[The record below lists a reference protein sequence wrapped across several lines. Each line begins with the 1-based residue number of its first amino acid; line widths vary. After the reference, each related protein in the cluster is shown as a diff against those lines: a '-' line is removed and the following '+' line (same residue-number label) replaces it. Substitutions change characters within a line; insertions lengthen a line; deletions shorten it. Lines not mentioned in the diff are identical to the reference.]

1 MAQAHPAPPH
11 HPAHGDYGSPLAL
24 PSNVLGMRAAIF
36 YGPGDIRWEQR
47 PDPRIE
53 VPTDAIVR
61 VVAACVCGSDL
72 WTWRGARKPGDP
84 HPIGHEMV
92 GVVEEAGAG
101 VTTVSAGDFV
111 ITPFSIS
118 DGTCLHCRQ
127 GVTTSCAQV
136 QWYGGTDRDGRPL
149 DGCQGQYVRV
159 PLADG
164 TLFRTPGLPDSAQ
177 IPALLTLSDV
187 LATGHHAAVSAGVG
201 PGRTVAVVGDGAV
214 GLCAVLASV
223 RLGAERVIAFS
234 SHTDRQV
241 VATRFG
247 ASDVVSERGDDGA
260 AAVRDLLADQGAD
273 CVLECVGTKVSM
285 AQAMATVR
293 PGGRIGYV
301 GVPLGGAELPI
312 DKMFSNNI
320 QVGGGVAPVRAY
332 LADLLPDVLAGRLDA
347 SAVFDLELPMEQ
359 VAEAYAAMDERRSIK
374 TLLWP

>member
-1 MAQAHPAPPH
+1 MQAAMWY
-11 HPAHGDYGSPLAL
+11 A
-24 PSNVLGMRAAIF
+24 
-36 YGPGDIRWEQR
+36 PGDIRWEQR

-53 VPTDAIVR
+53 LPTDAIVR

-72 WTWRGARKPGDP
+72 WTWRGARPPADP

-92 GVVEEAGAG
+92 GVVEETGAG
-101 VTTVSAGDFV
+101 VTTLSAGDFV
-111 ITPFSIS
+111 IAPFSIS
-118 DGTCLHCRQ
+118 DGTCVHCRQ
-127 GVTTSCAQV
+127 GITTSCRQV
-136 QWYGGTDRDGRPL
+136 QWWGGRDHDGRVI
-149 DGCQGQYVRV
+149 DGLQGQYVRV

-164 TLFRTPGLPDSAQ
+164 TLWPTTELPDTAQ

-201 PGRTVAVVGDGAV
+201 PGSTVAVVGDGAV
-214 GLCAVLASV
+214 GLCAVLAAV

-234 SHTDRQV
+234 SHTDRQNL
-241 VATRFG
+241 ATSFG

-285 AQAMATVR
+285 EQAFATAR

-312 DKMFSNNI
+312 RKLFDNNI
-320 QVGGGVAPVRAY
+320 TVGGGVAPVRAY
-332 LADLLPDVLAGRLDA
+332 LAELLPDVLAGTLDA
-347 SAVFDLELPMEQ
+347 SAVFDLELPMEKI
-359 VAEAYAAMDERRSIK
+359 ADAYRAMDERRSIK